1 MVTRPD
7 MVVLLRELPTTLDLE
22 LPAAFVREAIDG
34 MPMRAA
40 LERPADDPDAGG
52 GQIHLELYSEDVNVF
67 VRGRIQGWMEVACSR
82 CLGTA
87 RVPLDEE
94 LAITY
99 LPKSQLPVDD
109 DDADA
114 ATEPAKADA
123 KASERPRGGRV
134 PHEGEASEELGVELG
149 DEDLD
154 LYGYEGEEIDLAPML
169 REQLVLAVPFAP
181 LCTEACKGLCPQC
194 GGDRNQE
201 ACDCEPPGDPRL
213 AALKNLKI

>member
-1 MVTRPD
+1 MVTHSD
-7 MVVLLRELPTTLDLE
+7 MVVLLRELPTTLDIE
-22 LPAAFVREAIDG
+22 MPAAFVREAIDG

-40 LERPADDPDAGG
+40 LERPADDPDAGAG
-52 GQIHLELYSEDVNVF
+52 RIHLELYSEDANVF

-87 RVPLDEE
+87 RVPLDEV

-99 LPKSQLPVDD
+99 LPKSQLPGDEDD
-109 DDADA
+109 RAHADEKSDA
-114 ATEPAKADA
+114 AH
-123 KASERPRGGRV
+123 GGRV
-134 PHEGEASEELGVELG
+134 PHEGEASEDLGVELG

-181 LCTEACKGLCPQC
+181 LCIEACKGLCPQC

-201 ACDCEPPGDPRL
+201 ACNCEPPGDPRL
-213 AALKNLKI
+213 VALKNFKV